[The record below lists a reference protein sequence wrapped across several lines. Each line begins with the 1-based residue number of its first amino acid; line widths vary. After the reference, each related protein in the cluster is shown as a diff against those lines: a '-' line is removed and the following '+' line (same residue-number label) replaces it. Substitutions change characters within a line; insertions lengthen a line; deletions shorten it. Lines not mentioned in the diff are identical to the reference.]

1 MEGCASGVRGFRSG
15 SAWRTGDAGVEA
27 LLLREVEPLLT
38 GALLLRD
45 GGVPKDSSLLL
56 DAALLADS
64 SLLLGGEVEL
74 PKNFSLDLGGE
85 IELSDC
91 FSFTLP
97 ASFLPR
103 PARGDA
109 SSARA
114 TRTGPLGDTRG
125 GKLKCLG
132 RRVTVRGGE
141 GGGGAGGLGTW
152 EVWQKW
158 EQVWTWRECCGG
170 EGGGEHCCPAPG
182 DITQPTADWHKTTP
196 WLHKTVS

>member
-1 MEGCASGVRGFRSG
+1 MPPASGLVWWQVEALEPLGLGSWLCLSLSTMEGCASGIRGFRSG

-56 DAALLADS
+56 DVGLLADS

-132 RRVTVRGGE
+132 GVAEVGAGLDMAGVLWRGGR
-141 GGGGAGGLGTW
+141 GGAL
-152 EVWQKW
+152 
-158 EQVWTWRECCGG
+158 
-170 EGGGEHCCPAPG
+170 
-182 DITQPTADWHKTTP
+182 
-196 WLHKTVS
+196 LSSS